1 MGGNALKAVATHLL
15 PAASYLQLAAQV
27 MDTLQSESG
36 LRVELVRNFGTK
48 ADFGDMCVIAD
59 RSTLPA
65 DVPALMSYL
74 FNPHEVVSNGNVI
87 SFDVAAFQVDLVC
100 VPASEY
106 DTARDYFAFND
117 LGNLMGRTAQ
127 RMGFTYGQ
135 NGLRYKVLDGDY
147 LVDDLTIT
155 NEMPAAFA
163 FLGYDYG
170 RFDQGF
176 HTLEEVFAFAASS
189 THFNPAAYPLESR
202 GHRDRVRD
210 QKLQNYRLFLEW
222 LQTAGVAAGASADLQ
237 RAHHLQGAL
246 KQFPAFAEALSQS
259 QEALA
264 GARRRKQL
272 FNSRIVSELTGLE
285 GRELG
290 HLMRE
295 VHDAYPGGRAAFV
308 TWLDQLE
315 DHKLAPLHAY
325 IREVAA
331 DLITSA
337 KNAVDESTIAK

>member
-1 MGGNALKAVATHLL
+1 MGGNALKTVATHRLS
-15 PAASYLQLAAQV
+15 AASYLQLAAQV

-36 LRVELVRNFGTK
+36 FRVELVRSFGAK
-48 ADFGDMCVIAD
+48 ADFGDMDVIAD

-65 DVPALMSYL
+65 DVPALMSHL
-74 FNPHEVVSNGNVI
+74 FNPHEVVSNGNVL

-117 LGNLMGRTAQ
+117 LGNLMGRTAH
-127 RMGFTYGQ
+127 RMGFTYGH
-135 NGLRYKVLDGDY
+135 NGLRYKVRDGDY
-147 LVDDLTIT
+147 LVADLTVT
-155 NEMPAAFA
+155 TEMPAAFA
-163 FLGYDYG
+163 FLGYDYR

-189 THFNPAAYPLESR
+189 AHFNPAAYPLESR

-210 QKLQNYRLFLEW
+210 QKRQNYRLFLEW

-237 RAHHLQGAL
+237 REHHLQRAL

-272 FNSRIVSELTGLE
+272 FNGQIVAELTGLE

-290 HLMRE
+290 QLMRE
-295 VHDAYPGGRAAFV
+295 LHDAYPGGRAAFV
-308 TWLDQLE
+308 SWLDQLQ
-315 DHKLAPLHAY
+315 DHDLTPLHAY
-325 IREVAA
+325 IEQVAA
-331 DLITSA
+331 DL
-337 KNAVDESTIAK
+337 DLQESKCHP